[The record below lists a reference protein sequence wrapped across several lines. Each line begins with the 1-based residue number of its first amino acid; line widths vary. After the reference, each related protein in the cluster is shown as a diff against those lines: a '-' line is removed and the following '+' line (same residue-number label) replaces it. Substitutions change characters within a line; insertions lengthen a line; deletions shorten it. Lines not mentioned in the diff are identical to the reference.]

1 MNDQCFTD
9 AHLNVNYSHNRD
21 IDGAYIITIKGD
33 TTSEKLA
40 KRCAESCEKVG
51 MRYRKWGAFNGR
63 GDMITTPEH
72 SQGKD
77 WLKWIKVMDHHLSRG
92 EIACFLSHVSLW
104 AHCISIDKPIIIL
117 EHDAVM
123 TANFPMHM
131 AYNNIIYLGS
141 AEQAKMGWQVQ
152 PIPMHASLNKNYL
165 FIGRAHAYC
174 IDPQIA
180 KRLMAKVI
188 GHGIMETLDIFIR
201 ADEFGI
207 VQMGLFAF
215 NEDSETTIDTR
226 KPDVSL
232 TDVAEVEPSKTP
244 IGRR

>member
-1 MNDQCFTD
+1 MNDQCVTD
-9 AHLNVNYSHNRD
+9 SFLNVNYSHNRD
-21 IDGAYIITIKGD
+21 VESAYIITLKND
-33 TTSEKLA
+33 ATSEKLSA
-40 KRCAESCEKVG
+40 RCAESCSKVKQPYKVWEG
-51 MRYRKWGAFNGR
+51 FNGR
-63 GDMITTPEH
+63 GEQIVTPEH
-72 SQGKD
+72 LQNKD
-77 WLKWIKVMDHHLSRG
+77 WLKWVKVMDHHLSRG

-104 AHCISIDKPIIIL
+104 AHCITLDKPIIVL

-123 TANFPMHM
+123 VTPFPFHM

-141 AEQAKMGWQVQ
+141 VEQAKMGWAVQ

-165 FIGRAHAYC
+165 FIGRAHSYC

-188 GHGIMETLDIFIR
+188 GSGIMETLDIFIR

-207 VQMGLFAF
+207 VQLGLFAY

-232 TDVAEVEPSKTP
+232 TDVSNVEPSKTP
-244 IGRR
+244 IGAR